1 MKISIIC
8 IYPQNCSYIFWTL
21 PYCIDWDWWRWSVE
35 VWRAGDI
42 RGGERR
48 IVEGSLVV
56 IYFGIYDWWFIWVW
70 WRRIQTWSGIFI
82 FRIIFCQVE
91 HLLMRI
97 IQRRDQGGRCDLIV
111 ASTSA
116 GPRGCGQL
124 LIAILWR
131 KLLLIWEI
139 IWRRSENWDHGGRG
153 SIGFWWAGKCLGLI
167 RFISDLVIV
176 GDRGWSRGSGLFT
189 NFKLV
194 EYRKTEIFIIEK
206 NYLDI

>member
-1 MKISIIC
+1 MHLSTLYC
-8 IYPQNCSYIFWTL
+8 IFWTL

-97 IQRRDQGGRCDLIV
+97 FQRRDQGGRCDLIV

-176 GDRGWSRGSGLFT
+176 GDRRWSRGNILVSVFIFFCSGIFT

-194 EYRKTEIFIIEK
+194 EYRKTEILII
-206 NYLDI
+206 